1 MISRTAHCPYQ
12 MVYVF
17 CAGRDRDANGRQ
29 PLSSDGLRTGNGFA
43 AKSKEAVRAAAQRWR
58 QPFEQDSKHSKS
70 HKCAACLAPW
80 SLSGQQCLL

>member
-12 MVYVF
+12 MVSVF

-70 HKCAACLAPW
+70 HKCGACLPRW
-80 SLSGQQCLL
+80 PLSGQLWLL